1 MTATSLRMFGSMDG
15 APAVGERR
23 DDTAFEQSLRDL
35 TRGAADD
42 LETQSPPLDDD
53 IAAAMATGR
62 ERPQARTPDASAPS
76 VASLPVSAWDGTT
89 PAHESPGYW
98 ASPVGATRRLLTS
111 VAVVLGLFGAALAL
125 EHLYAGRPGDGSRR
139 HAFEV
144 SVSQAQA
151 AVARGDVAAAERAL
165 ALFDAPQD
173 TDPRVQAVRREVD
186 TRRQAHAARLDALQ
200 DAGRR
205 ASAALGF
212 AEPARAVP
220 DPAPA
225 RPPETVQIVGA
236 MGVAV
241 AAAQP
246 GPCNEALVALA
257 LCRPEA
263 VSGLQ
268 ASR

>member
-1 MTATSLRMFGSMDG
+1 MDG
-15 APAVGERR
+15 APARGERR
-23 DDTAFEQSLRDL
+23 DETAFEQSLRDFM
-35 TRGAADD
+35 RDAADAPD
-42 LETQSPPLDDD
+42 TQSPPLDDD
-53 IAAAMATGR
+53 IAAAVVTVR
-62 ERPQARTPDASAPS
+62 ERPPARATDASAPS
-76 VASLPVSAWDGTT
+76 VASLPVSAGDGTA
-89 PAHESPGYW
+89 PAHESPGYG
-98 ASPVGATRRLLTS
+98 ASQVGATRRLLTS
-111 VAVVLGLFGAALAL
+111 LAVVLGLFGVALAL

-151 AVARGDVAAAERAL
+151 ALARGDVAAAERAL

-186 TRRQAHAARLDALQ
+186 SRRQAHAARLDALQ
-200 DAGRR
+200 EAGRR
-205 ASAALGF
+205 ASAVLGF
-212 AEPARAVP
+212 AEPARS
-220 DPAPA
+220 
-225 RPPETVQIVGA
+225 PEAVQIVGA
-236 MGVAV
+236 VGAAV

-263 VSGLQ
+263 VSALQ